1 MRIPGATQFANAA
14 SLANTRGVA
23 PSAPTL
29 LSQNESTASLLEQG
43 RNALRVP
50 GYGISSSARALNSQY
65 LSQSTS
71 LGNQILSLSVGADA
85 TLEGAR
91 QQILALRARMSDDRL
106 APFLRGGEVDKEA

>member
-29 LSQNESTASLLEQG
+29 LSQNESTTSLLEQG
-43 RNALRVP
+43 RNALRI
-50 GYGISSSARALNSQY
+50 GGFGISSGARAINSQY

-71 LGNQILSLSVGADA
+71 LGNRILSLSVGTDA
-85 TLEGAR
+85 TVEGAR
-91 QQILALRARMSDDRL
+91 QQIMAIRGRMSEDRL
-106 APFLRGGEVDKEA
+106 ARGLRGGEVDEEA

>member
-14 SLANTRGVA
+14 SLANARGVA

-43 RNALRVP
+43 RDALRVR
-50 GYGISSSARALNSQY
+50 GFGISGRARAINSQY

-71 LGNQILSLSVGADA
+71 LGNRILSLSVGTDA
-85 TLEGAR
+85 TVEGAR
-91 QQILALRARMSDDRL
+91 QQIMAIRGRMSDDRL
-106 APFLRGGEVDKEA
+106 APFLRGSEVDKEA